1 MYSIILVPLDGSRR
15 AQRIL
20 PDVEELSK
28 RFGATIVFLR
38 VVGSEA
44 GHGQTADFYIDA
56 LERAL
61 DEAKLYLSGIQG
73 EFSKRGFQ
81 VRTVVERGPVVNTII
96 NVAKRE
102 KVDLIAMA
110 SHGRTGLLRAFYGSV
125 AAGVLN
131 KVDRPILLIRAD
143 EDK

>member
-38 VVGSEA
+38 VVGSEV

>member
-131 KVDRPILLIRAD
+131 KVDRPLLLIRAD
-143 EDK
+143 ED

>member
-1 MYSIILVPLDGSRR
+1 MYSNILVPLDGSRR

-20 PDVEELSK
+20 PHVEELSK
-28 RFGATIVFLR
+28 YSGATIVFLR

-44 GHGQTADFYIDA
+44 GHGQTVDFYIDA

-73 EFSKRGFQ
+73 EFSKRGLQ

-110 SHGRTGLLRAFYGSV
+110 SHGRTGLPRAFYGSV
-125 AAGVLN
+125 SAGVLN
-131 KVDRPILLIRAD
+131 KVDRPLLLIRAD
-143 EDK
+143 ED

>member
-1 MYSIILVPLDGSRR
+1 
-15 AQRIL
+15 
-20 PDVEELSK
+20 
-28 RFGATIVFLR
+28 

-44 GHGQTADFYIDA
+44 GHGQTVDFYIDA

-61 DEAKLYLSGIQG
+61 DEAKLYLSGLQG
-73 EFSKRGFQ
+73 EFSKKGFQ

-96 NVAKRE
+96 SVADRE

-110 SHGRTGLLRAFYGSV
+110 SHGRTGLPRAFYGSV

-143 EDK
+143 ED

>member
-56 LERAL
+56 LVRAL

>member
-44 GHGQTADFYIDA
+44 GHGQTADFYIEA